1 VYVKDASINTFIVA
15 QLMSDKAHTNVV
27 SEINLEYQLLR
38 EKQTKKVELLSLDEA
53 KKRKPNL
60 F

>member
-1 VYVKDASINTFIVA
+1 VA
-15 QLMSDKAHTNVV
+15 QLMSDKAHTNFVA
-27 SEINLEYQLLR
+27 EINAEYQLLR

>member
-1 VYVKDASINTFIVA
+1 MSEKGHYNFVA
-15 QLMSDKAHTNVV
+15 
-27 SEINLEYQLLR
+27 EINAEYQTLR
-38 EKQTKKVELLSLDEA
+38 DKQTRKVDLLSLEEA